1 MTVGAVTGSKV
12 DQPLTMPD
20 PMAVTENSG
29 DDDKSGSNALAASLL
44 AALSL
49 LLSF

>member
-12 DQPLTMPD
+12 DQDITMPD
-20 PMAVTENSG
+20 PMAVTEEG
-29 DDDKSGSNALAASLL
+29 DDKSGAKGLAVSVL

-49 LLSF
+49 LASI